1 MITNQ
6 IPKAVE
12 ILNNN
17 GIVAIPTETV
27 YGLAGNIYS
36 ETAIKSI
43 FETKQRPFYN
53 PLIVHISS
61 LQKLNEVAIN
71 IPDTAYK
78 LANAFWPGPLT
89 LVLQKHPNIP
99 LLVTGGKNTVAV
111 RIPNH
116 PITLDLLNQIDYPL
130 AAPSANLFGQLSP
143 TCASHVLESFDKN
156 CPLILD
162 GGVCESGV
170 ESTIIG
176 FENDLPVVY
185 RFGAIAIEDI
195 EKKVGKIEAIT
206 NNDKSPN
213 APGMLSKHYA
223 PRTKLVVSE
232 FVTEEIL
239 NYPNLKI
246 GLLLFKNTSHFNEIK
261 HIEILSLNGNLTEAA
276 SNLYAALHRL
286 DKLGLDIIIAE
297 KLPNV
302 GLGKTMNDRLE
313 RGTKI

>member
-1 MITNQ
+1 MITHHIYDAIN
-6 IPKAVE
+6 V
-12 ILNNN
+12 LNNN

-43 FETKQRPFYN
+43 FETKKRPFFN

-61 LQKLNEVAIN
+61 LQKLNEIAIN
-71 IPDTAYK
+71 IPENAYK

-89 LVLQKHPNIP
+89 LILDKHPNIP
-99 LLVTGGKNTVAV
+99 LLITGGKNTVAV

-116 PITLDLLNQIDYPL
+116 PITLDLLNQIDFPL

-143 TCASHVLESFDKN
+143 TCAAHVLTGFKTN

-162 GGVCESGV
+162 GGVCQSGV

-176 FENDLPVVY
+176 FENGQPIVY

-195 EKKVGKIEAIT
+195 EKIVGKIEAFT
-206 NNDKSPN
+206 HNEKTPN

-223 PRTKLVVSE
+223 PRTKLIVCDNIND
-232 FVTEEIL
+232 EIL
-239 NYPNLKI
+239 KYPNLKV
-246 GLLLFKNTSHFNEIK
+246 GLLLFTKTHLFKEIQ
-261 HIEILSLNGNLTEAA
+261 HQEILSVSGNLTEAA
-276 SNLYAALHRL
+276 SNFYAALHRL

-297 KLPNV
+297 KLPEI

-313 RGTKI
+313 RGTKG

>member
-1 MITNQ
+1 MITHHISDAIN
-6 IPKAVE
+6 V
-12 ILNNN
+12 LNTN

-43 FETKQRPFYN
+43 FETKHRPFYN

-61 LQKLNEVAIN
+61 LQKLNEIAIN

-89 LVLQKHPNIP
+89 LVLDKHPNIP
-99 LLVTGGKNTVAV
+99 LLITGGKNTVAV
-111 RIPNH
+111 RMPNH
-116 PITLDLLNQIDYPL
+116 PIALDLLNQLDFPL

-143 TCASHVLESFDKN
+143 TCAAHVLESFKNN

-176 FENDLPVVY
+176 FKNGQPIVY
-185 RFGAIAIEDI
+185 RFGAIALENLEAVI
-195 EKKVGKIEAIT
+195 GKIST
-206 NNDKSPN
+206 QTHNDTSPN
-213 APGMLSKHYA
+213 APGMLTKHYA
-223 PRTKLVVSE
+223 PRTKLIVCDNIND
-232 FVTEEIL
+232 EIL
-239 NYPNLKI
+239 KYPNLKV
-246 GLLLFKNTSHFNEIK
+246 GLLLFTKTQLFIEIQ
-261 HIEILSLNGNLTEAA
+261 HQEILSIGGNLTEAA
-276 SNLYAALHRL
+276 SNLYATLHRL
-286 DKLGLDIIIAE
+286 DKLGLDVLIAE
-297 KLPNV
+297 KLPEI

-313 RGTKI
+313 RGTKG